1 MNNKSLSEKI
11 YADPDIEGGLASMQ
25 LFSMRTASA
34 SVVNI
39 LKEHQMRI
47 VYHNIQGL
55 LSHIGDLKVNN
66 DMVNADFICL
76 TETWLTSNDQYV
88 NLNNYDFRHVCR
100 NEAFNDNN
108 EMFRT
113 IKHMKNG
120 GNKEGAGDH
129 FYQCFIYTGM
139 NRICSLSFSEN
150 QKDRIRLDKCY
161 KFRVYPRGADN
172 FRLDG
177 NSKIFYIRECDT
189 GTDSIQMDLALNPE
203 PLSVSTA
210 LQQLNGQ
217 LISIVGV
224 VHTIITLEDELEK
237 DTCIKVKFW
246 GSNFI
251 PFHSSVSEKVR
262 INLVTIEVYGSIVSC
277 VSSVLSNIQEDDT
290 KMTSNVIVEAVDTDS
305 NCVLLEGGNMYE
317 ITKPDMEKIYD
328 FERDEM
334 KTVVNVQ
341 IMTEGRKIVQ
351 FDHFRHARKSKNGQ
365 NEGRGDVKLLNVDE
379 KLKQSKK
386 FSVSDIVLEDHPYF
400 ISSSLPTSSTLTK
413 YPPETNKS
421 YHEHDRDDLFHEY
434 IPSDLVPL
442 DHCRFLCE
450 LEYLASQLKS
460 CTGCD
465 KPLHLHNASGVR
477 CYGVSGILYIICH
490 RPICGRLNKIKLG
503 KTHYPGENKRG
514 IGVFDVNTK
523 IATEENGN
531 TQTGISVST
540 DTCWQKKG
548 SGRSYNSLSG
558 VSTLIG
564 TKTGKVVDH
573 RLRISS
579 CKICEKARSKE
590 MIPRKHQC
598 RKNWSES
605 AKGMEPD
612 MVVEM
617 LKGLD
622 DKDIVVSQVV
632 GDDDSTGF
640 DRAKLLMP
648 NSSMVKNQ

>member
-1 MNNKSLSEKI
+1 MYSHINYNWKKKVTKI
-11 YADPDIEGGLASMQ
+11 YHVNGLSRRLPKKYNDIELINIVLYHLQRTNTSISGHGLNITKVYVGMNGNIELTCDCFHHIQCSWSTPNRKNSFIDINTKSGKYN
-25 LFSMRTASA
+25 LIITNVSTLD
-34 SVVNI
+34 VVNYTCKVWEAGA
-39 LKEHQMRI
+39 LHQ
-47 VYHNIQGL
+47 
-55 LSHIGDLKVNN
+55 
-66 DMVNADFICL
+66 
-76 TETWLTSNDQYV
+76 
-88 NLNNYDFRHVCR
+88 
-100 NEAFNDNN
+100 
-108 EMFRT
+108 
-113 IKHMKNG
+113 
-120 GNKEGAGDH
+120 
-129 FYQCFIYTGM
+129 
-139 NRICSLSFSEN
+139 
-150 QKDRIRLDKCY
+150 
-161 KFRVYPRGADN
+161 
-172 FRLDG
+172 
-177 NSKIFYIRECDT
+177 
-189 GTDSIQMDLALNPE
+189 
-203 PLSVSTA
+203 
-210 LQQLNGQ
+210 
-217 LISIVGV
+217 
-224 VHTIITLEDELEK
+224 
-237 DTCIKVKFW
+237 
-246 GSNFI
+246 
-251 PFHSSVSEKVR
+251 
-262 INLVTIEVYGSIVSC
+262 
-277 VSSVLSNIQEDDT
+277 
-290 KMTSNVIVEAVDTDS
+290 
-305 NCVLLEGGNMYE
+305 
-317 ITKPDMEKIYD
+317 
-328 FERDEM
+328 
-334 KTVVNVQ
+334 
-341 IMTEGRKIVQ
+341 
-351 FDHFRHARKSKNGQ
+351 
-365 NEGRGDVKLLNVDE
+365 KLLNLQLQQV
-379 KLKQSKK
+379 LSLRH
-386 FSVSDIVLEDHPYF
+386 SLEDHPYF

-450 LEYLASQLKS
+450 LEYLASQLRS

-503 KTHYPGENKRG
+503 KPHYPGENKRG

-523 IATEENGN
+523 IATGMIHSGIGGTQLSNFLSVLNIHSIDFKALKERENETGAALEAQAEISEERYLQDEINQSFTEENGN

-598 RKNWSES
+598 RKNWSGS

-622 DKDIVVSQVV
+622 DKDIVVSQ
-632 GDDDSTGF
+632 
-640 DRAKLLMP
+640 L
-648 NSSMVKNQ
+648 